1 MVLGEDHTIPDD
13 ANCDNDISRTK
24 LIDTSLDKQL
34 VSAIVIIQVPD
45 ANVYYIEVSYQ

>member
-1 MVLGEDHTIPDD
+1 MVLGEDHTDD
-13 ANCDNDISRTK
+13 ANCDNDISRNK
-24 LIDTSLDKQL
+24 LIDTILDKQL